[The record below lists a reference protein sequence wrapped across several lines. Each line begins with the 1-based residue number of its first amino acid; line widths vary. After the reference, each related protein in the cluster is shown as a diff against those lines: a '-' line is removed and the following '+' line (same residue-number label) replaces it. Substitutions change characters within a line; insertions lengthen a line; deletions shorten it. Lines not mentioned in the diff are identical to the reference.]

1 MGLSLESATRA
12 DGSVI
17 GLCLTIPRQGD
28 RIVFDY
34 TKLSEDLTHVMLCVG
49 RENKQAY
56 SVKPGVFIVAQFD
69 GFVREYAVQVQ

>member
-1 MGLSLESATRA
+1 MESAARA

-34 TKLSEDLTHVMLCVG
+34 TELSEDLTHVMLCVG
-49 RENKQAY
+49 RENKRAY
-56 SVKPGVFIVAQFD
+56 NVNLGGGIYCDPVCCYCS
-69 GFVREYAVQVQ
+69 